1 MVMVPPMDNTDA
13 VVNAKVV
20 IPVVVRCATLS
31 SAAIVRTTFAVDKPS
46 FGKNVPQFKALATS
60 VDVQIETH
68 AN

>member
-13 VVNAKVV
+13 VANANVV

-31 SAAIVRTTFAVDKPS
+31 PAASVRTTLAVDKPS
-46 FGKNVPQFKALATS
+46 FGKNVPQFNALATS